1 MRQQI
6 LFHTYRNYNAN
17 RANPQH
23 VAFIHMF
30 PLLSRAEIQRAL
42 IVNNNNLNQTVGL
55 FYVIFII

>member
-1 MRQQI
+1 M
-6 LFHTYRNYNAN
+6 N

-23 VAFIHMF
+23 VAFIQGMF

-55 FYVIFII
+55 FM